1 MRALELR
8 SAMVSHWKLT
18 MTNWEQSSKLT
29 LLTQEV
35 GEELNINHFM
45 VIQDL
50 KQIGKVNKL
59 DKWIPHELTANQ
71 KLSFWS
77 VLFYVTTAKLF
88 LIGLWCVMKVDFIWQ
103 LATTSSMAEPE
114 EATKHFSQANLHE
127 KKVMITVWR
136 SAADLIHYSF
146 LNPGETI
153 TSEKYAQQTEDLHR
167 KLQCLQPALAYRK
180 GPILHDNAQPH
191 VAQPRLQKLNKL
203 GYEVLRIHYVHLTSQ
218 SKLLLF
224 QATQQLFARK
234 TLLQSAGGRKC
245 FPRVC
250 QIPKHGFLCYRNK
263 QTFLI
268 GKNVLIVM
276 VPILIN
282 EAVFEP
288 SYNDLK
294 FTVQNHN

>member
-1 MRALELR
+1 MDTSWTDCKSKIVILKCFILCNNSKAFLDWIVMCDESGFYMTTGNNQFNGWTRR
-8 SAMVSHWKLT
+8 SYKA
-18 MTNWEQSSKLT
+18 
-29 LLTQEV
+29 LLT
-35 GEELNINHFM
+35 
-45 VIQDL
+45 
-50 KQIGKVNKL
+50 GKLAWKKGH
-59 DKWIPHELTANQ
+59 DHCLTVCCWSDPLQ
-71 KLSFWS
+71 LSES
-77 VLFYVTTAKLF
+77 
-88 LIGLWCVMKVDFIWQ
+88 
-103 LATTSSMAEPE
+103 
-114 EATKHFSQANLHE
+114 
-127 KKVMITVWR
+127 R
-136 SAADLIHYSF
+136 
-146 LNPGETI
+146 ETI

-167 KLQCLQPALAYRK
+167 KPQCLQPALAYRK